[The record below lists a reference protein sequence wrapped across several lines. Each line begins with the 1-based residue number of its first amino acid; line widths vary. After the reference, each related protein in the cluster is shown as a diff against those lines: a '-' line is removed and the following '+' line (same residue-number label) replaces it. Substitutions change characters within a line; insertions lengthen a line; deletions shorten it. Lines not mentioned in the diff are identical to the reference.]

1 LSDAQVVQTSIKILA
16 IRASTPS
23 ELHEH
28 VAEKF
33 GVYVP
38 IADVWTLLGFQSL
51 GAAKRAA
58 MHGRLGVATVVLP
71 GRKNR
76 VIKSCDFAQWLFDAE
91 RPTGFETG
99 RTSPDIFCGGRVK

>member
-1 LSDAQVVQTSIKILA
+1 MQTFIKVLA

-33 GVYVP
+33 GVYVQ
-38 IADVWTLLGFQSL
+38 IADVWTLLGFQTL

-58 MHGRLGVATVVLP
+58 MQGRLGVATVTLP

-76 VIKSCDFAQWLFDAE
+76 VIKSCDLAQWLFDAA
-91 RPTGFETG
+91 RPTCLDTG
-99 RTSPDIFCGGRVK
+99 ENRPGYLLRRDI